1 MLQSNNKVN
10 DNVFLFFSLPS
21 FEKKSKNKKKNKKK

>member
-1 MLQSNNKVN
+1 MLQSNNKAN
-10 DNVFLFFSLPS
+10 DNVFLFFSLHS